1 MSIAAVIIAGGR
13 SSRMGREKALESV
26 GGIAILSRI
35 ISRIRPQ
42 VADIVINAN
51 GPAERFREMGL
62 RIIPD
67 IHSDVGTPLAGLHTA
82 LSIANDEGFSAVL
95 TVPSDCPFLP
105 DDLVKRL
112 SSLNAPAAIAA
123 SGGQAHFVTGLW
135 HPMLLKQMAGAL
147 DRPRPPRLKDWA
159 VEAGAA
165 TVEWPV
171 QTFDPFFN
179 VNTPEDL
186 AEANRIAAEFGV

>member
-26 GGIAILSRI
+26 GGIAILARI
-35 ISRIRPQ
+35 ISRIQPQ

-51 GPAERFREMGL
+51 GPAERFREVGL
-62 RIIPD
+62 RMVPD

-112 SSLNAPAAIAA
+112 S
-123 SGGQAHFVTGLW
+123 
-135 HPMLLKQMAGAL
+135 LL
-147 DRPRPPRLKDWA
+147 
-159 VEAGAA
+159 
-165 TVEWPV
+165 PV
-171 QTFDPFFN
+171 
-179 VNTPEDL
+179 
-186 AEANRIAAEFGV
+186 